1 MSDIP
6 EMPPPEHMEPEDE
19 HLPELTNEAKN
30 WGALCHAA
38 ALLGL
43 FPLVG
48 FGHIV
53 GPLIVW
59 LVKRNDHPYIDEQGK
74 ESINFQISVMI
85 YGILLFCIVIG
96 IPLLL
101 VLAVA
106 DLVLVIVAAVKA
118 SNGELYRYPFCLRL
132 IN

>member
-1 MSDIP
+1 VSDNP
-6 EMPPPEHMEPEDE
+6 DQVPPDHAEAED
-19 HLPELTNEAKN
+19 LPELTNEAKN

-74 ESINFQISVMI
+74 ESINFQISVMMYSI
-85 YGILLFCIVIG
+85 FLACIIIG
-96 IPLLL
+96 IPLIFVLL
-101 VLAVA
+101 VA
-106 DLVLVIVAAVKA
+106 DVVLVITATVKA

-132 IN
+132 IK